1 MQILKRYFRP
11 FTMSSVIYLDNNAT
25 TQIAPEVFEAMLPW
39 LREGYGN
46 PSSAYRLGRAAA
58 GALDEARARVAALA
72 GCQNEEMI
80 FTSCGTDSINTA
92 ILSALALDPDKRH
105 IVTSAVEHSATI
117 KLCEYLARRGYEITW
132 LPVDILGQLDLVRLE
147 ESIRP
152 DTAIVSLLWANNETG
167 VLFPVHEIAAITQ
180 KKKTILHIDAVQ
192 AFGKLPF
199 QLEGS
204 GIQFVSLSGHKL
216 YAPKGVGGLYV
227 NRRVKYTPLLRGS
240 QENARRGGTQNVASI
255 VAFGKAAEL
264 ASAHINDPRIRELRN
279 KLESSL
285 LSSISGASLNGAPDC
300 RLPNTSNIS
309 FDGIESEGALIL
321 LDERGI
327 CCSAGSACSS
337 GSVNPSHVLK
347 AMGLSND
354 KARASLRFSVG
365 RFTTLEDIENA
376 CEVIPSIIAKL
387 RELSPMGSQV
397 LAA

>member
-1 MQILKRYFRP
+1 
-11 FTMSSVIYLDNNAT
+11 MSSVIYLDNNAT

-46 PSSAYRLGRAAA
+46 PSSAYRLGRAAE
-58 GALDEARARVAALA
+58 GALVEARARVAALA

-80 FTSCGTDSINTA
+80 FTSCGTESINTA

-132 LPVDILGQLDLVRLE
+132 LPVDSLGQLDLARLE

-167 VLFPVHEIAAITQ
+167 VLFPVQEIAAITQ

-192 AFGKLPF
+192 AFGKMPF

-264 ASAHINDPRIRELRN
+264 AAAHINDPRIRELRD

-285 LSSISGASLNGAPDC
+285 LSSISGSSLNGAPDC

-365 RFTTLEDIENA
+365 RFTTPQDIENA
-376 CEVIPSIIAKL
+376 CEVIPAVITKL
-387 RELSPMGSQV
+387 RELSPIGSQV
-397 LAA
+397 LVA